1 MKKINNTT
9 YNPYFKNEN
18 NKIKNYR
25 NLNPK
30 RYYRKRFIEN
40 SISKTDTNNNINFT
54 LNNNLKNII
63 SINNISE
70 TLIFPYKKE
79 EKIKNDN
86 VKIKKYD
93 IGGRICEKNF
103 IMKNSNINNN
113 LFSHVKYEK
122 IFENNSSDKKNRFKE
137 IKKRIY
143 NLHKNIQNQSLNE
156 FIYNN
161 KIKTYS
167 NQLDN
172 IKLQNNSKG
181 INNSKITKINY
192 NNYLNEQNKFN
203 KIKIDN
209 KFD

>member
-1 MKKINNTT
+1 MQ
-9 YNPYFKNEN
+9 
-18 NKIKNYR
+18 
-25 NLNPK
+25 
-30 RYYRKRFIEN
+30 
-40 SISKTDTNNNINFT
+40 
-54 LNNNLKNII
+54 
-63 SINNISE
+63 
-70 TLIFPYKKE
+70 
-79 EKIKNDN
+79 
-86 VKIKKYD
+86 IKKYD

-122 IFENNSSDKKNRFKE
+122 IFENNSSNKKNRFKE

-143 NLHKNIQNQSLNE
+143 NHHKNIQNQSLNE

-161 KIKTYS
+161 KIKTYL

-172 IKLQNNSKG
+172 IKLQNNSEC